1 MAAPGELGGLGSLG
15 AAGALSVA
23 EALSLPAE
31 SYGNDPNVEMV
42 WAMKAYQHAEVYFN
56 LISSVDPR
64 LLKLTRLDDGIY
76 TTFRSEFP
84 DLRIDVIDPEA
95 LKSPAAKEQWR
106 PFCMQFE
113 NQVEDFNYG
122 TLLRLDSSKEY
133 TEENTIFSTRIQFF
147 AIEIA
152 RNREGC
158 NDVIYRHRGDD
169 TAKRQAQGQ

>member
-1 MAAPGELGGLGSLG
+1 MAAPGELGGLSSLG
-15 AAGALSVA
+15 ATEARSVA

-56 LISSVDPR
+56 LISSVDAR
-64 LLKLTRLDDGIY
+64 LLKLTRLDDEIY
-76 TTFRSEFP
+76 TTFRSDFP
-84 DLRIDVIDPEA
+84 DLRIDVVDPED
-95 LKSPAAKEQWR
+95 LKSPAAKEKWR

-113 NQVEDFNYG
+113 HQVEDFNYG

-158 NDVIYRHRGDD
+158 NDVMYNHRRKED
-169 TAKRQAQGQ
+169 AK